1 MIIFTDVASRTKIL
15 GQFFVF
21 VGWLAMTV
29 VAILLVPSKSGH
41 GTHTQLGLP
50 PCGSVVLFHRPCPG
64 CGLTT
69 SITSTLHGQLLFAIK
84 ANIFGPILY
93 AIFTVL
99 AIIAI
104 VSWIRKKKMDI
115 TTKAMNIFLLV
126 LLAVYVIFGIIRFIL
141 VSNYLPN

>member
-1 MIIFTDVASRTKIL
+1 VIIFTQAESRTKIL

-21 VGWLAMTV
+21 VGWLAMTA
-29 VAILLVPSKSGH
+29 VALALHPSKSLH

-69 SITSTLHGQLLFAIK
+69 SITATLHGQVLAALK

-93 AIFTVL
+93 GVFTALALL
-99 AIIAI
+99 AII
-104 VSWIRKKKMDI
+104 SWVQKKKMDI
-115 TTKAMNIFLLV
+115 TTRAMNIFLLT
-126 LLAVYVIFGIIRFIL
+126 LLATYVAFGIVRFIL
-141 VSNYLPN
+141 VSNYLPY